1 MGFRECNPLAWLF
14 YGSFQ
19 YCQQEPFPPNVIG
32 TSIRSN
38 GEPIFIRPDKIFYP
52 SLSGCSFDSIVVPY
66 VLNGIS
72 TQLLGGDGGMIVVGD
87 NGTLFRLLHNNNIS
101 SLIQTPANN
110 NNLNDVYVE
119 RAGTFSSMFCVGD
132 NGTIIKS
139 TDHGETWEL
148 INFPFN
154 YDLVSIYSQGFP
166 TSDTI
171 IVSGSNYSIY
181 KTTNSGNTW
190 VQITLGLDKT
200 AANGFEISSFN
211 KIYFYNE
218 FVGFI
223 GGPYGSGV
231 KTTDRGY
238 TWNPFFIYGFDE
250 LYDFYFI
257 SPDTGVAVGSPGV
270 ARFTTDGGNTW
281 FEDISVT
288 NYLDGRTIR
297 KIVAITP
304 NYGFYFGDGNIN
316 SFVARDSTYLDSL
329 FNLTPVEDEMQLP
342 TKIALKQNYPNPFN
356 PSTSIQYA
364 ITSRQFVTLKV
375 YDVLGNE
382 VATLVSEE
390 KDRGVYSVNF
400 DASRLATGM
409 YLYRIQAG
417 SFIEAK
423 KMLMIK

>member
-1 MGFRECNPLAWLF
+1 M
-14 YGSFQ
+14 
-19 YCQQEPFPPNVIG
+19 
-32 TSIRSN
+32 
-38 GEPIFIRPDKIFYP
+38 
-52 SLSGCSFDSIVVPY
+52 
-66 VLNGIS
+66 
-72 TQLLGGDGGMIVVGD
+72 
-87 NGTLFRLLHNNNIS
+87 
-101 SLIQTPANN
+101 
-110 NNLNDVYVE
+110 
-119 RAGTFSSMFCVGD
+119 
-132 NGTIIKS
+132 
-139 TDHGETWEL
+139 
-148 INFPFN
+148 
-154 YDLVSIYSQGFP
+154 
-166 TSDTI
+166 
-171 IVSGSNYSIY
+171 SGSNYSIY

-223 GGPYGSGV
+223 GGPYGAGV

-238 TWNPFFIYGFDE
+238 TWNPFFIDGFDE
-250 LYDFYFI
+250 IYDFYFI
-257 SPDTGVAVGSPGV
+257 SPDSGVAVGSPGV
-270 ARFTTDGGNTW
+270 ARFTTDGGSTW
-281 FEDISVT
+281 FEDNSVT

-297 KIVAITP
+297 KFVAITP
-304 NYGFYFGDGNIN
+304 NYGFYFGDGDIN

-364 ITSRQFVTLKV
+364 ISSSQFVTLKV

-417 SFIEAK
+417 TFVETK
-423 KMLMIK
+423 KMILIK